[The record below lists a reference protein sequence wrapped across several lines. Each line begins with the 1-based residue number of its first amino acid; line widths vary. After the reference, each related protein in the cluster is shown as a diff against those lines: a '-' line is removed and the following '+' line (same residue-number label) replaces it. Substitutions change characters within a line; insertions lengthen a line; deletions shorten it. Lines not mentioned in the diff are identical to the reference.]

1 MVFEVIP
8 AVDMRGGKCVQLVQ
22 GVPGSE
28 IVSLDD
34 PLAVALDWVRKGAK
48 TLHLVDLDG
57 AIEGERKNA
66 PIIEKIVGACR
77 EKGVRIQVG
86 GGIRS
91 FEDAASLLELGV
103 SRVILGTAALQNPE
117 LVKRL
122 SSAFG
127 NECVTVALDAKNGK
141 ISIKGWTEECAQTPV
156 EMGRKFEEL
165 GAGSLLFTNIDTEGL
180 MQGVNPVPTKEL
192 VESVSIP
199 VIASGGVSSLQ
210 DLQVLK
216 ETGAAGVVV
225 GSALYTGRF
234 TLEDA
239 IEINPAGLIMAPCFC
254 FSGRGLRHTHFLNFP
269 EKAGDQGC
277 QQAARY
283 KVFINLKRM

>member
-28 IVSLDD
+28 MVTLDD
-34 PLAVALDWVRKGAK
+34 PIEVTLDWVRRGAK

-66 PIIEKIVGACR
+66 PIIEKIVNTHR
-77 EKGVRIQVG
+77 ENGIRIQVG

-122 SSAFG
+122 SSTFG
-127 NECVTVALDAKNGK
+127 NERITVALDAKNGK

-165 GAGSLLFTNIDTEGL
+165 GAGSLLFTNIDSEGL
-180 MQGVNPVPTKEL
+180 LQGVNPVPTKEL

-199 VIASGGVSSLQ
+199 VIASGGVSSLS
-210 DLQVLK
+210 DLLVLK

-234 TLEDA
+234 TLEAA
-239 IEINPAGLIMAPCFC
+239 IGTVL
-254 FSGRGLRHTHFLNFP
+254 H
-269 EKAGDQGC
+269 D
-277 QQAARY
+277 
-283 KVFINLKRM
+283 

>member
-1 MVFEVIP
+1 MVFEIIP

-34 PLAVALDWVRKGAK
+34 PLAVALEWVSKGAK

-66 PIIEKIVGACR
+66 PIIEKIVKNCK
-77 EKGVRIQVG
+77 EKGVSIQVG

-91 FEDAASLLELGV
+91 FEDAVSLIELGV

-117 LVKRL
+117 LVKQL
-122 SSAFG
+122 SRSCG
-127 NECVTVALDAKNGK
+127 SSRVNVALDAKNGK

-156 EMGRKFEEL
+156 EMGRKFEAL

-199 VIASGGVSSLQ
+199 VIASGGVSSVA
-210 DLQVLK
+210 DIKTLK
-216 ETGAAGVVV
+216 NTGAAGVVV

-234 TLEDA
+234 TLEEA
-239 IEINPAGLIMAPCFC
+239 IEAAL
-254 FSGRGLRHTHFLNFP
+254 
-269 EKAGDQGC
+269 GD
-277 QQAARY
+277 
-283 KVFINLKRM
+283 

>member
-1 MVFEVIP
+1 MTFEVIP

-34 PLAVALDWVRKGAK
+34 PLAVALDWVGKGAK

-66 PIIEKIVGACR
+66 PIIEKIVRACR
-77 EKGVRIQVG
+77 EKGVGIQVG

-91 FEDAASLLELGV
+91 FKDAASLLELGV

-117 LVKRL
+117 LVKQL
-122 SSAFG
+122 SGAFG
-127 NECVTVALDAKNGK
+127 SSCVNVALDAKNGK

-180 MQGVNPVPTKEL
+180 MQGVNPVPTREL

-199 VIASGGVSSLQ
+199 IIASGGVSSLE
-210 DLQVLK
+210 DLKVLK
-216 ETGAAGVVV
+216 QTGASGVVV

-234 TLEDA
+234 TLEEA
-239 IEINPAGLIMAPCFC
+239 IDTIQN
-254 FSGRGLRHTHFLNFP
+254 
-269 EKAGDQGC
+269 D
-277 QQAARY
+277 
-283 KVFINLKRM
+283 

>member
-1 MVFEVIP
+1 MPEMWLSMAFEVIP

-34 PLAVALDWVRKGAK
+34 PLAVALDWVGKGAK

-66 PIIEKIVGACR
+66 PIIEKIVEACR
-77 EKGVRIQVG
+77 EKGVSIQVG

-117 LVKRL
+117 LVKQL

-127 NECVTVALDAKNGK
+127 NSCVNVALDAKNGK

-165 GAGSLLFTNIDTEGL
+165 GAGSLLFTNIDSEGL
-180 MQGVNPVPTKEL
+180 MQGVNPVPTREL

-199 VIASGGVSSLQ
+199 VIASGGVSSLE

-216 ETGAAGVVV
+216 KTGAAGVVV
-225 GSALYTGRF
+225 GSALYMGRF

-239 IEINPAGLIMAPCFC
+239 I
-254 FSGRGLRHTHFLNFP
+254 
-269 EKAGDQGC
+269 KAALGD
-277 QQAARY
+277 
-283 KVFINLKRM
+283 

>member
-1 MVFEVIP
+1 MFLVFEVIP

-28 IVSLDD
+28 IVSLED
-34 PLAVALDWVRKGAK
+34 PLAVALDWVDKGAEY
-48 TLHLVDLDG
+48 LHLVDLDG

-66 PIIEKIVGACR
+66 PIIEKIVEACK
-77 EKGVRIQVG
+77 EKGIRIQVG
-86 GGIRS
+86 GGIRN
-91 FEDAASLLELGV
+91 FEDATAFLNLGV
-103 SRVILGTAALQNPE
+103 SRVILGTAALQDPE
-117 LVKRL
+117 LVRML
-122 SSAFG
+122 VNSFGSA
-127 NECVTVALDAKNGK
+127 CITVALDAKNGK

-192 VESVSIP
+192 VESVNIP

-216 ETGAAGVVV
+216 ETGASGVVI

-234 TLEDA
+234 SLEEA
-239 IEINPAGLIMAPCFC
+239 IKSVRL
-254 FSGRGLRHTHFLNFP
+254 
-269 EKAGDQGC
+269 D
-277 QQAARY
+277 
-283 KVFINLKRM
+283 

>member
-1 MVFEVIP
+1 MPEMWFSMAFEVIP

-57 AIEGERKNA
+57 AIEGKRKNA
-66 PIIEKIVGACR
+66 PIIEKIVEACK
-77 EKGVRIQVG
+77 EKGVSIQVG

-103 SRVILGTAALQNPE
+103 SRIILGTAALQNPE
-117 LVKRL
+117 LVKQL

-127 NECVTVALDAKNGK
+127 NSCVNVALDAKNGK

-165 GAGSLLFTNIDTEGL
+165 GAGSLLFTNIDSEGL
-180 MQGVNPVPTKEL
+180 MQGVNPVPTREL

-199 VIASGGVSSLQ
+199 VIASGGVSSLE

-216 ETGAAGVVV
+216 KTGASGVVV
-225 GSALYTGRF
+225 GSALYIGKF
-234 TLEDA
+234 TLEEA
-239 IEINPAGLIMAPCFC
+239 IE
-254 FSGRGLRHTHFLNFP
+254 
-269 EKAGDQGC
+269 
-277 QQAARY
+277 AA
-283 KVFINLKRM
+283 LCD

>member
-34 PLAVALDWVRKGAK
+34 PVEVALDWVKKGAK

-57 AIEGERKNA
+57 AIDGERKNA
-66 PIIEKIVGACR
+66 PIIEKIVCTCR

-103 SRVILGTAALQNPE
+103 LRVILGTAALQNPE
-117 LVKRL
+117 LVRRL
-122 SSAFG
+122 SDTFG
-127 NECVTVALDAKNGK
+127 NEHVTVALDAKNGK
-141 ISIKGWTEECAQTPV
+141 ISIKGWTEECEQTPV

-192 VESVSIP
+192 VESVSVP

-234 TLEDA
+234 TLEAA
-239 IEINPAGLIMAPCFC
+239 IETIL
-254 FSGRGLRHTHFLNFP
+254 H
-269 EKAGDQGC
+269 D
-277 QQAARY
+277 
-283 KVFINLKRM
+283 

>member
-28 IVSLDD
+28 MVTLDD
-34 PLAVALDWVRKGAK
+34 PIEVTLDWVRRGAK

-66 PIIEKIVGACR
+66 PIIEKIVNTHR
-77 EKGVRIQVG
+77 ENGIRIQVG

-122 SSAFG
+122 SSTFG
-127 NECVTVALDAKNGK
+127 NERITVALDAKNGK

-165 GAGSLLFTNIDTEGL
+165 GAGSLLFTNIDSEGL
-180 MQGVNPVPTKEL
+180 LQGVNPVPTKEL

-199 VIASGGVSSLQ
+199 VIASGGVSSLS

-234 TLEDA
+234 TLEAA
-239 IEINPAGLIMAPCFC
+239 IETVL
-254 FSGRGLRHTHFLNFP
+254 H
-269 EKAGDQGC
+269 D
-277 QQAARY
+277 
-283 KVFINLKRM
+283 

>member
-1 MVFEVIP
+1 MRSGKYFSCKYAGDVAFMVFEVIP

-34 PLAVALDWVRKGAK
+34 PLAVALDWIGKGAK

-66 PIIEKIVGACR
+66 PIIEKIVRACR
-77 EKGVRIQVG
+77 ERGVGVQAG

-103 SRVILGTAALQNPE
+103 SRVILGTAALQNPG
-117 LVKRL
+117 LVKQL
-122 SSAFG
+122 STTFG
-127 NECVTVALDAKNGK
+127 SSCVNVALDAKNGK

-156 EMGRKFEEL
+156 EMGKKFEEL

-180 MQGVNPVPTKEL
+180 MQGVNPVPTREL

-199 VIASGGVSSLQ
+199 VIASGGVSSLE
-210 DLQVLK
+210 DLQAVK
-216 ETGAAGVVV
+216 QTGAAGVVV
-225 GSALYTGRF
+225 GSALYTGKF
-234 TLEDA
+234 TLEEA
-239 IEINPAGLIMAPCFC
+239 IEAAL
-254 FSGRGLRHTHFLNFP
+254 
-269 EKAGDQGC
+269 GD
-277 QQAARY
+277 
-283 KVFINLKRM
+283 

>member
-1 MVFEVIP
+1 VTLVFEVVP

-22 GVPGSE
+22 GIPGSE

-34 PLAVALDWVRKGAK
+34 PVEVALDWVRKGAK

-66 PIIEKIVGACR
+66 LIIEKVVSECR
-77 EKGVRIQVG
+77 EKEVQIQVG

-91 FEDAASLLELGV
+91 FEDAAFLLELGV

-122 SSAFG
+122 SSTFG
-127 NECVTVALDAKNGK
+127 NEHVTVALDAKNGR

-165 GAGSLLFTNIDTEGL
+165 GAGSILFTNIDTEGL

-192 VESVSIP
+192 VESVNIP

-210 DLQVLK
+210 DLNVLK
-216 ETGAAGVVV
+216 NTGAAGVVV
-225 GSALYTGRF
+225 GSALYTGKF
-234 TLEDA
+234 TLEAA
-239 IEINPAGLIMAPCFC
+239 IETIQ
-254 FSGRGLRHTHFLNFP
+254 H
-269 EKAGDQGC
+269 
-277 QQAARY
+277 
-283 KVFINLKRM
+283 

>member
-34 PLAVALDWVRKGAK
+34 PVEVALEWVRRGAK

-77 EKGVRIQVG
+77 EKEVRIQVG

-91 FEDAASLLELGV
+91 FEDAAFLLDLGV

-117 LVKRL
+117 LVKQL
-122 SSAFG
+122 SNVFR
-127 NECVTVALDAKNGK
+127 NERVTVALDAKNGK

-156 EMGRKFEEL
+156 EMGKKFEEL

-210 DLQVLK
+210 DLQILK
-216 ETGAAGVVV
+216 NTGAVGVVV
-225 GSALYTGRF
+225 GSALYIGRF
-234 TLEDA
+234 TLEAA
-239 IEINPAGLIMAPCFC
+239 IEII
-254 FSGRGLRHTHFLNFP
+254 RH
-269 EKAGDQGC
+269 E
-277 QQAARY
+277 
-283 KVFINLKRM
+283 

>member
-1 MVFEVIP
+1 MK
-8 AVDMRGGKCVQLVQ
+8 GGKCVQLVQ

-34 PLAVALDWVRKGAK
+34 PLAVALDWVEKGAK

-66 PIIEKIVGACR
+66 PIIEKIVNACR
-77 EKGVRIQVG
+77 NMGVSIQVG

-91 FEDAASLLELGV
+91 FEDASSLLQLGV

-117 LVKRL
+117 LVKKL
-122 SSAFG
+122 ASTFGSS
-127 NECVTVALDAKNGK
+127 CVNVALDAKNGK

-156 EMGRKFEEL
+156 EMGKKFEEL

-199 VIASGGVSSLQ
+199 VIASGGVSSLK
-210 DLQVLK
+210 DLEVLK

-225 GSALYTGRF
+225 GSALYTGKF

-239 IEINPAGLIMAPCFC
+239 IKTI
-254 FSGRGLRHTHFLNFP
+254 H
-269 EKAGDQGC
+269 
-277 QQAARY
+277 
-283 KVFINLKRM
+283 

>member
-1 MVFEVIP
+1 MTLVFEVIP

-28 IVSLDD
+28 MVTLDD
-34 PLAVALDWVRKGAK
+34 PVEVTLDWVRKGAK

-66 PIIEKIVGACR
+66 PIIEKIVNTHR
-77 EKGVRIQVG
+77 ENGIRIQVG

-122 SSAFG
+122 SSTFG
-127 NECVTVALDAKNGK
+127 NERITVALDAKNGK

-165 GAGSLLFTNIDTEGL
+165 GAGSLLFTNIDSEGL
-180 MQGVNPVPTKEL
+180 LQGVNPIPTKEL

-210 DLQVLK
+210 DLQILK

-234 TLEDA
+234 TLGAA
-239 IEINPAGLIMAPCFC
+239 IETV
-254 FSGRGLRHTHFLNFP
+254 LR
-269 EKAGDQGC
+269 D
-277 QQAARY
+277 
-283 KVFINLKRM
+283 

>member
-1 MVFEVIP
+1 MIFEIIP
-8 AVDMRGGKCVQLVQ
+8 AVDMKGGKCVQLVQ

-34 PLAVALDWVRKGAK
+34 PLAVALDWVEKGAK

-66 PIIEKIVGACR
+66 PIIEKIVNACR
-77 EKGVRIQVG
+77 NMGVSIQVG

-91 FEDAASLLELGV
+91 FEDAASLLQLGV

-117 LVKRL
+117 LVKKL
-122 SSAFG
+122 ASTFGSS
-127 NECVTVALDAKNGK
+127 CVNVALDAKNGK

-156 EMGRKFEEL
+156 EMGKKFEEL

-180 MQGVNPVPTKEL
+180 MQGVNPMPTKEL

-199 VIASGGVSSLQ
+199 VIASGGVSSLK
-210 DLQVLK
+210 DLKVLK

-225 GSALYTGRF
+225 GSALYTGKF

-239 IEINPAGLIMAPCFC
+239 IKTI
-254 FSGRGLRHTHFLNFP
+254 H
-269 EKAGDQGC
+269 
-277 QQAARY
+277 
-283 KVFINLKRM
+283 

>member
-34 PLAVALDWVRKGAK
+34 PVEVALDWVRKGAK

-66 PIIEKIVGACR
+66 PIIEKIVSACQ
-77 EKGVRIQVG
+77 EKGVQIQVG

-103 SRVILGTAALQNPE
+103 SRAILGTAALQNPA
-117 LVKRL
+117 LINQL
-122 SSAFG
+122 SNAFG
-127 NECVTVALDAKNGK
+127 GERVTVALDAKNGK
-141 ISIKGWTEECAQTPV
+141 ISIKGWTEECSQTPV

-180 MQGVNPVPTKEL
+180 MKGVNPVPTKEL

-216 ETGAAGVVV
+216 KTGAAGVVV

-234 TLEDA
+234 TLEAA
-239 IEINPAGLIMAPCFC
+239 IETIQ
-254 FSGRGLRHTHFLNFP
+254 H
-269 EKAGDQGC
+269 E
-277 QQAARY
+277 
-283 KVFINLKRM
+283 

>member
-1 MVFEVIP
+1 MAFEVIP

-34 PLAVALDWVRKGAK
+34 PLAVALDWVGKGAK

-57 AIEGERKNA
+57 AIEGKRKNA
-66 PIIEKIVGACR
+66 PIIEKIVRACR
-77 EKGVRIQVG
+77 EKGVDIQVG

-117 LVKRL
+117 LVKQL

-127 NECVTVALDAKNGK
+127 SSCVNVALDAKNGK

-180 MQGVNPVPTKEL
+180 MQGVNPVPTREL

-199 VIASGGVSSLQ
+199 VIASGGVSSLE
-210 DLQVLK
+210 DLKVLK
-216 ETGAAGVVV
+216 QTGASGVVV

-239 IEINPAGLIMAPCFC
+239 IKTI
-254 FSGRGLRHTHFLNFP
+254 LN
-269 EKAGDQGC
+269 D
-277 QQAARY
+277 
-283 KVFINLKRM
+283 

>member
-1 MVFEVIP
+1 MWLSMAFEVIP

-66 PIIEKIVGACR
+66 LIIEKIVEACR
-77 EKGVRIQVG
+77 EKGVGIQVG

-117 LVKRL
+117 LVKQL
-122 SSAFG
+122 ASAFG
-127 NECVTVALDAKNGK
+127 SSCVNVALDAKNGK

-165 GAGSLLFTNIDTEGL
+165 GAGSLLFTNIDSEGL
-180 MQGVNPVPTKEL
+180 MQGVNPVPTREL

-199 VIASGGVSSLQ
+199 VIASGGVSSLE

-216 ETGAAGVVV
+216 KTGAAGVVV

-234 TLEDA
+234 TLEEA
-239 IEINPAGLIMAPCFC
+239 IEAA
-254 FSGRGLRHTHFLNFP
+254 LR
-269 EKAGDQGC
+269 D
-277 QQAARY
+277 
-283 KVFINLKRM
+283 

>member
-1 MVFEVIP
+1 MIFEIIP
-8 AVDMRGGKCVQLVQ
+8 AVDMKGGKCVQLVQ

-34 PLAVALDWVRKGAK
+34 PLAVALDWVEKGAK

-66 PIIEKIVGACR
+66 PIIEKIVNACR
-77 EKGVRIQVG
+77 NMGVSIQVG

-91 FEDAASLLELGV
+91 FEDASSLLQLGV

-117 LVKRL
+117 LVKKL
-122 SSAFG
+122 ASTFGSS
-127 NECVTVALDAKNGK
+127 CVNVALDAKNGK

-156 EMGRKFEEL
+156 EMGKKFEEL

-199 VIASGGVSSLQ
+199 VIASGGVSSLK
-210 DLQVLK
+210 DLEVLK

-225 GSALYTGRF
+225 GSALYTGKF

-239 IEINPAGLIMAPCFC
+239 IKTI
-254 FSGRGLRHTHFLNFP
+254 H
-269 EKAGDQGC
+269 
-277 QQAARY
+277 
-283 KVFINLKRM
+283 

>member
-1 MVFEVIP
+1 MLLSMVFEVIP

-34 PLAVALDWVRKGAK
+34 PFAVALDWVGKGAK

-66 PIIEKIVGACR
+66 PIIEKIVSACR

-91 FEDAASLLELGV
+91 YEDAASLLELGV
-103 SRVILGTAALQNPE
+103 LRVILGTAAIQEPE

-122 SSAFG
+122 SSGFG
-127 NECVTVALDAKNGK
+127 SECITIALDAKNGK
-141 ISIKGWTEECAQTPV
+141 ISIKGWTEECMQTPV

-192 VESVSIP
+192 VESVNIP
-199 VIASGGVSSLQ
+199 VIASGGVSSLE

-239 IEINPAGLIMAPCFC
+239 IETTRC
-254 FSGRGLRHTHFLNFP
+254 
-269 EKAGDQGC
+269 E
-277 QQAARY
+277 
-283 KVFINLKRM
+283 